1 MSEKQLDFETAISQL
16 EEIIRQLEDGQVPL
30 EKALELFTEGIRLS
44 KLCNSRLD
52 IVEEKVKLLLNDT
65 TGEKTVLKDT
75 EVTPCGGN
83 K

>member
-1 MSEKQLDFETAISQL
+1 MSDKELDFETALSQL

-52 IVEEKVKLLLNDT
+52 MVEEKIQLLLSNEEGQPMLKETDT
-65 TGEKTVLKDT
+65 I
-75 EVTPCGGN
+75 PCGGRN
-83 K
+83 